1 MMEEG
6 HLVSDVMEKNVIFID
21 EKKTVEAAA
30 VLMNEKKIGSV
41 IITRENTP
49 VGIITEGDFVIKI
62 VSQNKKISTILSEV
76 MSEPLL
82 VIEPDKTIWE
92 AAEIMR
98 NSDIHRVVVQNG
110 HDVVGI
116 ITATDIIKIAG
127 IGSDSNL
134 SKVAD
139 LIFSRHLK

>member
-1 MMEEG
+1 
-6 HLVSDVMEKNVIFID
+6 
-21 EKKTVEAAA
+21 
-30 VLMNEKKIGSV
+30 
-41 IITRENTP
+41 
-49 VGIITEGDFVIKI
+49 
-62 VSQNKKISTILSEV
+62 

-82 VIEPDKTIWE
+82 VIKPDQTIWE

-110 HDVVGI
+110 HDVIGI

-127 IGSDSNL
+127 IGADSNL

>member
-49 VGIITEGDFVIKI
+49 LGIITEGDFVIKI

-82 VIEPDKTIWE
+82 TIKPDQTIWE
-92 AAEIMR
+92 SAEIMR
-98 NSDIHRVVVQNG
+98 NSDIHRVVVQNE

-116 ITATDIIKIAG
+116 ITATDIIKIAS
-127 IGSDSNL
+127 IGYDSNL